1 MNKVSGTGT
10 GHFHDVKFRNLV
22 NCSAQKPRHSSKLNL
37 SSCSTKPREIPA
49 RKVEL
54 FVKNTKHLDKESL
67 SELEKIRNGPGQ

>member
-1 MNKVSGTGT
+1 MSKVSSTGT
-10 GHFHDVKFRNLV
+10 GRFHDVKFRNLV
-22 NCSAQKPRHSSKLNL
+22 NCSAQKSRHSSELDL

-67 SELEKIRNGPGQ
+67 SELEKIRNRPGQ